1 MALSMDGVSAYLNTD
16 TDITRNS
23 AAASKISGK
32 IGSVGSDSDDEELRE
47 AVESFESY
55 MLEQVIK
62 HVKDTIK
69 MDDDESDSNSQM
81 TEFYMDSTI
90 QSLAS
95 TMVQEY
101 GGRLTEDLV
110 AQMKRNYGISNEENI
125 RSNSENIQD
134 A

>member
-23 AAASKISGK
+23 AAASKISSK
-32 IGSVGSDSDDEELRE
+32 IGSVGSDSDEKELRE